1 MKNGCNKK
9 IIYSCDARRFDQEH
23 CFFYEH
29 ADLDHCR
36 HKYGGRCI
44 SSEAQKHADGRGS
57 KYPKPTE
64 PCHQRYE
71 FPDGTRGMMEIL
83 SNSEG
88 ELFAFDLDHY
98 PFGRPIEALD
108 GTWGPRAPEWEPD
121 E

>member
-9 IIYSCDARRFDQEH
+9 IIYSCDARRFDKEH
-23 CFFYEH
+23 CFFYEN

-44 SSEAQKHADGRGS
+44 SSEAQKHADGKGQ

-64 PCHQRYE
+64 PGWYYLDKRYIE
-71 FPDGTRGMMEIL
+71 VGRGIDGGLIVKIPVNYINLEVEKI
-83 SNSEG
+83 
-88 ELFAFDLDHY
+88 
-98 PFGRPIEALD
+98 D
-108 GTWGPRAPEWEPD
+108 GTWGPRIQEWRLLD

>member
-36 HKYGGRCI
+36 HKYGERCI

-57 KYPKPTE
+57 EYPKPTE
-64 PCHQRYE
+64 PGWYNHITHNQTKTIVYVDY
-71 FPDGTRGMMEIL
+71 PMGSSKLHLWGIDVPGGMV
-83 SNSEG
+83 
-88 ELFAFDLDHY
+88 DLTT
-98 PFGRPIEALD
+98 
-108 GTWGPRAPEWEPD
+108 GTWGPRVPDWEPD